1 MGTRLMVEVDWAQDG
16 TWVDETGRLIA
27 LRGRVGLG
35 APRQHMPEI
44 GRMALELDN
53 FDGRYDAGNASGPLY
68 GRLLPGRAARVR
80 AEADGGEW
88 WAVFT
93 GWIERI
99 DLHAGGGGAAI
110 TLVDAVAR
118 LHGAA
123 LAVDYAP
130 SAGLVDCLAGLVEA
144 AYPAAWTDYAGE
156 GETLEHVGW
165 RWLPERTTIWE
176 GVRDVVR
183 TWHGRFWVARW
194 GGPSYRGRAWLQEA
208 SEAPALA
215 VGASGGAQDAVP
227 DALDTALDVAR
238 VINAAQVV
246 TYPVEQVAAEGVLW
260 ESSGVLRLAPGE
272 TRTLP
277 ALFRDAR
284 GERCAAV
291 EVAAPVP
298 QADYR
303 VSEFRDGSGVD
314 YTTDPAF
321 DLAVTVEA
329 TRARL
334 AFTNTATG
342 ALYVQFFR
350 LRGKPVLAQGPVI
363 SEAADAASQASYQK
377 RAVVI
382 DLPMQADAAFGQG
395 LAEHLVRRYGAPA
408 VEARRVT
415 FRDRDVVAG
424 VNLYGLELMDPISVT
439 DAASGLEDARHRVIA
454 IEVEAARAARQVT
467 LWLERCDDRTYW
479 RLGRAARGALG
490 RTTRLGL

>member
-1 MGTRLMVEVDWAQDG
+1 
-16 TWVDETGRLIA
+16 
-27 LRGRVGLG
+27 
-35 APRQHMPEI
+35 
-44 GRMALELDN
+44 MALERTTST
-53 FDGRYDAGNASGPLY
+53 GATTPERVRPLY
-68 GRLLPGRAARVR
+68 GGCCRAGARVR
-80 AEADGGEW
+80 RSGRRRVVGGCSP
-88 WAVFT
+88 AGST
-93 GWIERI
+93 I

-303 VSEFRDGSGVD
+303 VSELRDGSGVD

-329 TRARL
+329 TRPGWRS
-334 AFTNTATG
+334 TDTRPG
-342 ALYVQFFR
+342 ACTSIFR
-350 LRGKPVLAQGPVI
+350 LRASRCWRRGGG
-363 SEAADAASQASYQK
+363 SRAAAAAS
-377 RAVVI
+377 R
-382 DLPMQADAAFGQG
+382 
-395 LAEHLVRRYGAPA
+395 LATRTAG
-408 VEARRVT
+408 
-415 FRDRDVVAG
+415 RDRSP
-424 VNLYGLELMDPISVT
+424 MHPT
-439 DAASGLEDARHRVIA
+439 RPSGRGWRSTSSGAMARPRS
-454 IEVEAARAARQVT
+454 R
-467 LWLERCDDRTYW
+467 
-479 RLGRAARGALG
+479 RGA
-490 RTTRLGL
+490 

>member
-1 MGTRLMVEVDWAQDG
+1 MDTRLIFEVDWAQDG
-16 TWVDETGRLIA
+16 TWIMETGRLIA
-27 LRGRVGLG
+27 LRGWVGLG

-53 FDGRYDAGNASGPLY
+53 FDGRYDAGNTSGPLY
-68 GRLLPGRAARVR
+68 GWLLPGRAARVR
-80 AEADGGEW
+80 AEAGSGEW
-88 WAVFT
+88 WTIFT

-99 DLHAGGGGAAI
+99 ERRGSEAAI

-118 LHGAA
+118 LHGVA
-123 LAVDYAP
+123 LAIDYAP
-130 SAGLVDCLAGLVEA
+130 SADLVDCLAGLVEA
-144 AYPAAWTDYAGE
+144 AIPAAWTDYAGE
-156 GETLEHVGW
+156 GESLEHAGW
-165 RWLPERTTIWE
+165 RWLPEQMTIWQ
-176 GVRDVVR
+176 GVRDVVQ

-208 SEAPALA
+208 SEAPALTISA
-215 VGASGGAQDAVP
+215 SSGGQDEVP
-227 DALDTALDVAR
+227 DALDTALDVTR

-260 ESSGVLRLAPGE
+260 EASSVLRLAPGE
-272 TRTLP
+272 TRMLS
-277 ALFRDAR
+277 ALFRDAQ
-284 GERCAAV
+284 GTRCAAV

-314 YTTDPAF
+314 YTTAPAF

-363 SEAADAASQASYQK
+363 SEASDAASQARYTK

-382 DLPMQADAAFGQG
+382 DLPMQASAAFGQG
-395 LAEHLVRRYGAPA
+395 LAEHVVRRYGAPA
-408 VEARRVT
+408 VEAPHVT

-424 VNLYGLELMDPISVT
+424 VNLYSLELMDQVSVT
-439 DAASGLEDARHRVIA
+439 DTASGLDEARHRIIA

-479 RLGRAARGALG
+479 RLGRAGRGELDHA
-490 RTTRLGL
+490 TRLGF